1 MMQTNVATSRGS
13 KRNARAFSL
22 TELIVA
28 VGAAA
33 ILTASVGL
41 LFRNV
46 GDLSSSGVAAA
57 NLDATA
63 RVIERQMRDDFAALS
78 KLSPEESFFAI
89 RFREIGDIDRNESVE
104 FDQGERAIYLTED
117 GRAADLDAG
126 VDPYQRDA
134 NADPI
139 SAAITTRLDEMI
151 FLGEGEFVSAQSFGG
166 QRAVEAPHARIYW
179 GHGLKPLPDPEF
191 DSDGDYLDPTTGQRI
206 SAIRQYVPDGDF
218 GTRAGDLFD
227 FASGTP
233 AERSETST
241 GRNEYA
247 TGWSL
252 ARQAALLYGGNAPA
266 TSFPIDP
273 YTQTIGDRFF
283 APYIADVV
291 LFNRYADWRPFYP
304 FAPDLGE
311 SRLDDEPLIA
321 EPAWL
326 SGGRVDI
333 VAQDRADVQ
342 RFLEGELPR
351 LNNTRPINFAGAFAA
366 GVFNAPR
373 TTLSFPSGLNAL
385 EIINQ
390 PLWLREADGVLDLE
404 PTTPTDVYNLVGVQ
418 SAIAGVFTR
427 PLLDDRVPE
436 VLSRRYN
443 PGAANF
449 RERPEV
455 EAMDTHALIAPR
467 CSRFEIA
474 WTDGSIAIEEID
486 VDSDGVIDYQAG
498 DAIWFDIS
506 PILNPDGSILRRNT
520 LAAWINSIDALR
532 VRFAD
537 PRYNDSSLTLLNLQR
552 EARYLFPEVI
562 QDDRL
567 ADPSGVTP
575 VMPGER
581 QLFAGFGSRPLLY
594 SPLFTGGSLLLPD
607 SDQPGPEAFAIWGFR
622 EPVSDGRF
630 VRPWSKPTLIRV
642 RMTLHDRELRSEEG
656 RDYEFVFS
664 ISPSA
669 E

>member
-1 MMQTNVATSRGS
+1 MMQTNAATSCGS
-13 KRNARAFSL
+13 NRAARAFSL

-46 GDLSSSGVAAA
+46 GDLSSNGVAAT

-78 KLSPEESFFAI
+78 RLSADESFFAI

-104 FDQGERAIYLTED
+104 FTEGERAIYLTEE
-117 GRAADLDAG
+117 GREEDLNAG
-126 VDPYQRDA
+126 VDPYQRDT
-134 NADPI
+134 NGVPV

-166 QRAVEAPHARIYW
+166 QRAVEAPHARFYW
-179 GHGLKPLPDPEF
+179 GHGLKPLPDPDF
-191 DSDGDYLDPTTGQRI
+191 NSDGDYLDATTGQRI

-227 FASGTP
+227 FASGTA

-266 TSFPIDP
+266 TSFPIDQ

-283 APYIADVV
+283 APYITERV
-291 LFNRYADWRPFYP
+291 LFNRFGEWRFFYP
-304 FAPDLGE
+304 SLPDLGE
-311 SRLDDEPLIA
+311 SRFRDEPLIA

-351 LNNTRPINFAGAFAA
+351 LNITRPINSAGAYAA
-366 GVFNAPR
+366 GVFADPLA
-373 TTLSFPSGLNAL
+373 TLSPVQSGR
-385 EIINQ
+385 ISNQ
-390 PLWLREADGVLDLE
+390 PLWLREADGVLDLD
-404 PTTPTDVYNLVGVQ
+404 PSTPTDVYNLVGVQ

-436 VLSRRYN
+436 VLSRRHDPN
-443 PGAANF
+443 APNF

-474 WTDGSIAIEEID
+474 WNDGSIAIREID
-486 VDSDGVIDYQAG
+486 VDSDGEIDYQPG

-520 LAAWINSIDALR
+520 LAAWLASSDAAD

-537 PRYNDSSLTLLNLQR
+537 PRFNDPSILLLDLQR
-552 EARYLFPEVI
+552 QARYLFPEI
-562 QDDRL
+562 IKDDRL
-567 ADPSGVTP
+567 ADPAGATP
-575 VMPGER
+575 ISPPERSLFPG
-581 QLFAGFGSRPLLY
+581 LY
-594 SPLFTGGSLLLPD
+594 EPVFNGGSLLLPD
-607 SDQPGPEAFAIWGFR
+607 SDEPGPEAFAIWGFR
-622 EPVSDGRF
+622 EPFSDGRF
-630 VRPWSKPTLIRV
+630 VRPWTKPTLIRV

-664 ISPSA
+664 IAPSA
-669 E
+669 D